1 VAGEERLDVLVLQK
15 CQAPTGISNAQFA
28 LQCRSQASL
37 DLNSTHAF
45 RRELNPIKKKKL
57 QDFLAPC
64 FEAGRYNMGG
74 ASEFSQIFTKSGF
87 QRATRALAI
96 GQGPLGRGQELISG
110 TRGITQRLG

>member
-1 VAGEERLDVLVLQK
+1 MPKSSKPGLKQHACVQK
-15 CQAPTGISNAQFA
+15 RVESNQ
-28 LQCRSQASL
+28 
-37 DLNSTHAF
+37 
-45 RRELNPIKKKKL
+45 KKL

-110 TRGITQRLG
+110 TRGITQRLA

>member
-1 VAGEERLDVLVLQK
+1 MPKSSKPGLKQHACVQK
-15 CQAPTGISNAQFA
+15 RVESNQ
-28 LQCRSQASL
+28 
-37 DLNSTHAF
+37 
-45 RRELNPIKKKKL
+45 KKKL